1 MAVKITMDQNAGKQL
16 GRKIL
21 TKRIFCTF
29 SRIFAPPLIYVSVI
43 RPLISTFSITAE
55 LISSDFICVGKS
67 CIKKWTEK
75 DIKKVDPYS
84 IRNKINECPK
94 LKTKEIFS
102 CYIYD
107 SKLDNL
113 GKKEEFG

>member
-1 MAVKITMDQNAGKQL
+1 MSAQPI
-16 GRKIL
+16 
-21 TKRIFCTF
+21 
-29 SRIFAPPLIYVSVI
+29 IYVSVI
-43 RPLISTFSITAE
+43 RSLIWTFSNTRE
-55 LISSDFICVGKS
+55 LIYCNFICSGKS
-67 CIKKWTEK
+67 FIKKWNEK

-107 SKLDNL
+107 SKVDKL
-113 GKKEEFG
+113 GKKDEFG